1 MRDYQFK
8 RLKYFYAVVEC
19 DSVSTAVK
27 IYEECDGY
35 EYESSCSCLDLR
47 YSALTHTHTHL
58 APSVGV
64 MLEDGNRGH
73 CSACPDPRC
82 HPSNQLYP

>member
-47 YSALTHTHTHL
+47 YGAEPPTNTSMFSRERSCSCLRLPCWRTA
-58 APSVGV
+58 AGGAVGRV
-64 MLEDGNRGH
+64 
-73 CSACPDPRC
+73 S
-82 HPSNQLYP
+82 